1 MRMSEVISP
10 IRVVMVRWETDSYHP
25 VVFLPE
31 EYEVRDFTTGDYT
44 PSEHE
49 FDIGRYDE
57 LRPGMYSTELF
68 SNSRFLH
75 VGIDIGAPVGTPC
88 MAFDDGEI
96 SHFGYNPDDGDYG
109 YVIITKHIIDGR
121 SVWALYGH
129 LNSKS
134 VENKEIGQKI
144 SKGEVICWMGDKH
157 ENGGWDSH
165 LHFQLSLKEP
175 ETHDMPGVVSPE
187 DRDLALKNYPDPR
200 LVLGP
205 IY

>member
-1 MRMSEVISP
+1 MINWRTE
-10 IRVVMVRWETDSYHP
+10 DYHP
-25 VVFLPE
+25 VVYLPDD
-31 EYEVRDFTTGDYT
+31 YEVRDFTNGDYS
-44 PSEHE
+44 PSEYE

-57 LRPGMYSTELF
+57 LRPGMYSTDLF
-68 SNSRFLH
+68 SDGRFLH
-75 VGIDIGAPVGTPC
+75 IGIDIGAPVGTPC

-109 YVIITKHIIDGR
+109 YVVITKHIIDGR

-129 LNSKS
+129 LSSKS

-157 ENGGWDSH
+157 ENGGWESH
-165 LHFQLSLKEP
+165 LHFQLSLNEP
-175 ETHDMPGVVSPE
+175 ETHDMPGVVSPDIRE
-187 DRDLALKNYPDPR
+187 LALKDYPDPR